1 MSEALIFEKS
11 KRGRRASFLVKDAV
25 EEARVK
31 KLMPQKYLRK
41 AKLSLPQVSEPDLV
55 RHFTRLSEKNIG
67 VDSHFYP
74 LGSCTMK
81 YNPKINESLSA
92 LPGFTGLHPYQDE
105 DTIQG
110 MLYVLHQTA
119 KFLEEISGMSEASL
133 QPSAGAHG
141 ELASL
146 LMIKAY
152 YEERNEL
159 RNEVLIP
166 DSAHGTNPASS
177 HLANFQVIAVK
188 SNDVGEIDL
197 EDLSHKMSSRVACL
211 MITVPNTLGLFE
223 REILKVS
230 QIVHRHGGFLYLDGA
245 NLNAFLGI
253 TRPADFGVDI
263 MHFNFH
269 KTFSTPHGGGGP
281 GSGPVAAISK
291 LSPYL
296 PLPMGGKNKDGYYL
310 DYDRPKSIGRVR
322 SFYGNIGVILKA
334 YCYTRI
340 LGREGLREVS
350 ENAVLNA
357 NYMKEK
363 LKKYYQLPFDR
374 TCMHEFVLSA
384 KDRKGKGVRTLDIAK
399 RLLDFGFH
407 PPTIYFPLIVE
418 EALMIEPTETES
430 KETLDSFISAM
441 IQIAREIEDE
451 PSLVRE
457 APHKMPV
464 GRLDEVKAAREPK
477 FTFSNKETNAA

>member
-11 KRGRRASFLVKDAV
+11 KRGRRASFLTKHRV
-25 EEARVK
+25 EERRVR
-31 KLMPQKYLRK
+31 KLIPEKYLRRR
-41 AKLSLPQVSEPDLV
+41 ALSLPQLSEPDLV
-55 RHFTRLSEKNIG
+55 RHFTRLSQENMG

-81 YNPKINESLSA
+81 YNPKINESLAA
-92 LPGFTGLHPYQDE
+92 LPGFSGLHPYQDQ

-110 MLYVLHQTA
+110 MLHLLYQTA
-119 KFLEEISGMSEASL
+119 ELLQEISGMSKVAL

-141 ELASL
+141 ELTSL
-146 LMIKAY
+146 LMMKSF
-152 YEERNEL
+152 YEEK
-159 RNEVLIP
+159 NEVRDKVLVP

-177 HLANFQVIAVK
+177 HLANFQVIVVK
-188 SNDVGEIDL
+188 SNNVGEIDL
-197 EDLSHKMSSRVACL
+197 RDLSHKMSPRVACL

-230 QIVHRHGGFLYLDGA
+230 EIVHRYGGFLYLDGA

-263 MHFNFH
+263 MHFNLH
-269 KTFSTPHGGGGP
+269 KTFSAPHGGGGP
-281 GSGPVAAISK
+281 GSGPVGASDE

-296 PLPMGGKNKDGYYL
+296 PLPLVGKNEDGYYL
-310 DYDRPKSIGRVR
+310 DYNRPKSIGRMR
-322 SFYGNIGVILKA
+322 SFYGNIAVILKA
-334 YCYTRI
+334 YCYIRT

-350 ENAVLNA
+350 ESAVLNA
-357 NYMKEK
+357 NYLKEK

-384 KDRKGKGVRTLDIAK
+384 KDKKEKGVRALDIAK
-399 RLLDFGFH
+399 RLLDLGFH

-464 GRLDEVKAAREPK
+464 GRLDEVRAARELK
-477 FTFSNKETNAA
+477 LTFSNKET